1 MVMKMVVDIGIMHVG
16 VSATIADPILKE
28 LAAPRDIK
36 Y

>member
-1 MVMKMVVDIGIMHVG
+1 MKMVVDIGITHVG
-16 VSATIADPILKE
+16 VSAIIGGQILKE